1 MKISNFTQSELEKLR
16 DRCNF
21 TDMESKCFEMKA
33 KGCTDVQLSVRLNM
47 SESNVAV
54 TMRRVRAK
62 ITTVLEEE
70 AKQPENNQSNDFS
83 CGNCPSRVYHTMEEW
98 ARIPDFISTK
108 GTEYI
113 YADYRTENGINI
125 PRIKYGD
132 GVTAVSKL
140 PFATMSITDKDMEYW
155 DNKPDTECNDFG
167 KIVEIN
173 STYNEG
179 ERFVFPSDGYL
190 MLEFDSAYEWAKVR
204 IYGSSGNTYFEFE
217 KRRYIDIHSKEVFV
231 KKNMECEFAYASEGA
246 KIKFIPLV

>member
-1 MKISNFTQSELEKLR
+1 MKISNFTQSELDRLR
-16 DRCNF
+16 ERCNF
-21 TDMESKCFEMKA
+21 TDIEGKCFELKA

-70 AKQPENNQSNDFS
+70 AKEPDIPQMTDG
-83 CGNCPSRVYHTMEEW
+83 CGNCPARVYHTMEEW
-98 ARIPDFISTK
+98 ARIPDNVSTK

-113 YADYRTENGINI
+113 YADYRTENGVNI

-132 GVTAVSKL
+132 GITHISKL

-155 DNKPDTECNDFG
+155 DNKPDIETNDFG
-167 KIVEIN
+167 KVIHIDDSYKE
-173 STYNEG
+173 SSK
-179 ERFVFPSDGYL
+179 FVFPCDGYL
-190 MLEFDSAYEWAKVR
+190 MLEFECSCDFAKVR
-204 IYGSSGNTYFEFE
+204 LYGASGRSFFNFE
-217 KRRYIDIHSKEVFV
+217 KPRYIDIHSKEVFV
-231 KKNMECEFAYASEGA
+231 KKNMECEYIYASEGA